1 MKMETIENVVK
12 KSQEELTNKGNTDF
26 EITMPNLS
34 SEDKYP
40 TSCRHYIIGKK
51 QAYGILELNPKNNA
65 KSSKTEFRQPDG
77 TAVEGITYTAE
88 NSIHEDGYTTRRVH
102 LLWASGRDQ
111 WIAITYREFLE
122 GYEHG
127 RALYL
132 DEYSGPFDLNESA
145 CEKILEAYAIQK
157 ENLKLENVAKTSPGE
172 LAKAGINNSASQT
185 L

>member
-1 MKMETIENVVK
+1 MKTIENIVNTSSEK
-12 KSQEELTNKGNTDF
+12 PTNKINTDF

-40 TSCRHYIIGKK
+40 TSCRHYTIGIN
-51 QAYGILELNPKNNA
+51 QTYEVLELNPKNNT
-65 KSSKTEFRQPDG
+65 KSSKTEIRQPDE
-77 TAVEGITYTAE
+77 TVVEGITYTAK
-88 NSIHEDGYTTRRVH
+88 NHILDDGYTTRRVH
-102 LLWASGRDQ
+102 LLWAPGRDQ

-157 ENLKLENVAKTSPGE
+157 ENFKLENVAKTSPGE
-172 LAKAGINNSASQT
+172 LAKAVIDNSASQT
-185 L
+185 P